1 VAGGDPGSLLRL
13 CEGKEMVRRGGNNEE
28 DGRQW
33 RSLIEEADGEGGSK
47 SVIPMVDSGSEAD
60 RR

>member
-1 VAGGDPGSLLRL
+1 
-13 CEGKEMVRRGGNNEE
+13 MVRRGGNNEE